1 MKRFMIMITI
11 MIGILFL
18 VGCATQKSVIIEGV
32 SSYNHELKLKIVN
45 STSYPIFL
53 ELLNQRLEP
62 GEQTSIS
69 FQKLYRERDVAIIA
83 VAKNDLG
90 LIGTAVK
97 ELNIPII
104 GSEKEEEVWQ
114 IIYSDLEK

>member
-1 MKRFMIMITI
+1 MKKYLMIMVVT
-11 MIGILFL
+11 LFFT
-18 VGCATQKSVIIEGV
+18 GCATQAPVQIEGV

-45 STSYPIFL
+45 GTSYPIFL
-53 ELLNQRLEP
+53 ELLDQSFAP
-62 GEQTSIS
+62 GKQICIS
-69 FQKLYRERDVAIIA
+69 FPKLYRSRDMVIIA

-97 ELNIPII
+97 ELNISRI

-114 IIYSDLEK
+114 ITNSDLEK